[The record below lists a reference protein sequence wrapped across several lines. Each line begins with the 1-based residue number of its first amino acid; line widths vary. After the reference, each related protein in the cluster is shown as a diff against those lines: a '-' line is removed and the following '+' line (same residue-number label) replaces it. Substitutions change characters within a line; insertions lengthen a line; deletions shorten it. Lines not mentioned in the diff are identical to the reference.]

1 MSDIKDRKTL
11 QEMLKA
17 KRAKGMNRNDEIRL
31 HRAISWIRAG
41 EKYRKDLD
49 ICFISYWNAYEACY
63 VQGEYSEADRDKF
76 LQKIFKL
83 DTQNQIRKILENKFA
98 YLPAIM
104 SNKYIFRKYYA
115 YKAGDNV
122 DWGKAWGK
130 ERDALSKSIR
140 EKRNWKVVSL
150 MLYRLSA
157 LRNQMLHG
165 STTYGGAINRDTLEQ
180 ATAFMSMLVPK
191 MVELMFKGVQWGEL
205 GVDVL
210 DVQRN
215 SLQAISI

>member
-49 ICFISYWNAYEACY
+49 ISFISYWNAYEACY
-63 VQGEYSEADRDKF
+63 VQGDYSEADRDIF
-76 LQKIFKL
+76 LKKL
-83 DTQNQIRKILENKFA
+83 DEIDKSNQIHKILANKFA

-104 SNKYIFRKYYA
+104 DNKYIFRKYYA
-115 YKAGDNV
+115 FKAGETR
-122 DWGKAWGK
+122 DWENAWTK
-130 ERDALSKSIR
+130 ERRALLYNIKN
-140 EKRNWKVVSL
+140 KNTWKVVSL
-150 MLYRLSA
+150 VLYRLSA

-210 DVQRN
+210 DNVE
-215 SLQAISI
+215 AKK